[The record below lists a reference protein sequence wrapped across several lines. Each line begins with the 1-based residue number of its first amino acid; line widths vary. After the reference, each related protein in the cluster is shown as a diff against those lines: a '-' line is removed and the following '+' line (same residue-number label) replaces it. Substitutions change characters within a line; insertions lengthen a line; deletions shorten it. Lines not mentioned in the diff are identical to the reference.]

1 MSVDMKTERAV
12 IVLVDAISVSLF
24 SLLNVIVIELFL
36 NVQHHQ
42 TSSSSLSFFKKM
54 KTQMTGSNKNYEQLF
69 YSPVS
74 QNDE

>member
-42 TSSSSLSFFKKM
+42 TSSSSLSFLKKNEN
-54 KTQMTGSNKNYEQLF
+54 SN
-69 YSPVS
+69 
-74 QNDE
+74 DR